1 MELEQIRKNKNSMI
15 LQFAVPSI
23 IAMVLTALI
32 TVVDGFFVG
41 NYVGKEGMAAV
52 NLGIPIVYLF
62 LAMGLMLAVGGM
74 AISGRQLGAGEI
86 KICHDVFNQTML
98 LCWCQHCLAL
108 SYICVLNRFCLF
120 CVQMVRWRFILRSIT
135 RSCCLN
141 CRLW

>member
-62 LAMGLMLAVGGM
+62 LAMGLMLAVGVSI
-74 AISGRQLGAGEI
+74 AWHYRIF
-86 KICHDVFNQTML
+86 VF
-98 LCWCQHCLAL
+98 
-108 SYICVLNRFCLF
+108 
-120 CVQMVRWRFILRSIT
+120 
-135 RSCCLN
+135 
-141 CRLW
+141 